1 VSVLKQNPSRPNAE
15 LFETVCINCP
25 GSLWGEKSICRI
37 HNKSIG
43 EVASCEQWTRL
54 NTNSIKI
61 DGGQLA
67 FTDLEPAIEIV
78 QKTEEDLHSYHWMFR
93 EIERLKKELNDA
105 IKTLG
110 PSSRL
115 TAIYGDEAGMPQGQ
129 GLKLSTMSISEQRF
143 DRQWRRLK
151 KLEQKVEKI
160 NQASDQITDDKERTV
175 LECILD
181 GIRMNMVARHV
192 GISRQR
198 LNEIKRLIVKKMA
211 WVLYEEEL
219 KG

>member
-1 VSVLKQNPSRPNAE
+1 MKQNRSMPNAE

-43 EVASCEQWTRL
+43 EIASCEQWTRQ
-54 NTNSIKI
+54 TTDSFK
-61 DGGQLA
+61 DDEGQLA

-93 EIERLKKELNDA
+93 EIERLKKDLNEA
-105 IKTLG
+105 IKTFG

-129 GLKLSTMSISEQRF
+129 GLKLSSMSISEQRF
-143 DRQWRRLK
+143 DRQWQRLK
-151 KLEQKVEKI
+151 KLEQKMERI
-160 NQASDQITDDKERTV
+160 NHAANQITDDKERTV

-181 GIRMNMVARHV
+181 GVRMNMVARHV
-192 GISRQR
+192 GISRTR